1 MPTYEYRCA
10 EGHAFECIQKMSE
23 PALTVCTVCGA
34 EAVRAISGGA
44 GLIFKGSGFYIT
56 DYGKDGK
63 GARRDGAASGETAS
77 AGDGAKP
84 ATPAAGGSGTEGP
97 KPTKPVAT
105 TPAASPKA
113 DTA

>member
-10 EGHAFECIQKMSE
+10 EGHAFESIQKMSE

-63 GARRDGAASGETAS
+63 GARRDSDASSGASS
-77 AGDGAKP
+77 AADSAKP
-84 ATPAAGGSGTEGP
+84 ATPSSDSSSSETAKT
-97 KPTKPVAT
+97 TKPAAT
-105 TPAASPKA
+105 PPAAAPKA